1 MLPER
6 NFGQLEGA
14 SSAVKVNFS
23 CRRQFCDICNKT
35 RTGK

>member
-14 SSAVKVNFS
+14 SSTVKVNFS
-23 CRRQFCDICNKT
+23 SRRQFFHICNKT
-35 RTGK
+35 GTGK